1 MRQNMNFIKLCNV
14 FVNNCFLN
22 KIVFSEADIIEFA
35 KVCNVKADYQYL
47 RKYVSSFEFPNY
59 NMRKSLLGPCIF
71 HPTDIMF
78 KDVKYNTG
86 KIIKDLQ
93 LSNQNIP
100 VDDKMQK
107 IVDYIKFI

>member
-1 MRQNMNFIKLCNV
+1 
-14 FVNNCFLN
+14 
-22 KIVFSEADIIEFA
+22 
-35 KVCNVKADYQYL
+35 
-47 RKYVSSFEFPNY
+47 
-59 NMRKSLLGPCIF
+59 MRKSLLGPCIF